1 LASNDTRRAVRG
13 PSTLYRATVLVVVV
27 LTLAGFVVHQG
38 MAASSGKTI
47 TLGESLSD
55 AQRQE
60 LLTYFGSKSSDKIQT
75 VTVADTK
82 KAMDGIVDASF
93 DSAFSSTALT
103 CRPLGDG
110 LDVTTHNITLITPS
124 MYAMALVTAG
134 IGDATLVVASPNDA
148 ASSGQ
153 AALSGVFKTWAIAPC
168 DSGDTNAAR
177 QRLALQELALTAEL
191 GQTIADMN
199 AAGNLV
205 LNTQKT
211 VVISHLKTSADIEKV
226 IRTEAAAANMT
237 MTDDLRGRIVAMMAQ
252 LAMQKIDW
260 STFSAGWKITQP
272 DPSKITMI
280 GDGIAIRNAQLT
292 ATARA
297 ADNLTA
303 TAKAGAQQTK
313 TAAQQTK
320 TASANMTATARTQG
334 TQAAGAAMTAT
345 AGAVPTRTPVP
356 PTATA
361 TPPPTAI
368 SGTITGSG
376 GGSVTIKPIG
386 GGGDASYQV
395 GPAATVSRD
404 GADTTID
411 AIKKGDLVNLTVD
424 FNQRVTQ
431 ISATPAVAGSG
442 LNPALAL
449 IVLVP
454 LLGAVIAWLLLRS
467 RGIGD
472 AFVIKRVSAA

>member
-1 LASNDTRRAVRG
+1 MFD
-13 PSTLYRATVLVVVV
+13 RATVLVVVV

-38 MAASSGKTI
+38 MAATNGKTI

-55 AQRQE
+55 PQRQE
-60 LLTYFGSKSSDKIQT
+60 LLTYFGAKPNDKIQT
-75 VTVADTK
+75 VTVAETK
-82 KAMDGIVDASF
+82 QAMIGIVDASF
-93 DSAFSSTALT
+93 DTAFSSTALT

-191 GQTIADMN
+191 GQAIADMN
-199 AAGNLV
+199 AAGNIV

-211 VVISHLKTSADIEKV
+211 VVINHLKSSGEIAKAIKQE
-226 IRTEAAAANMT
+226 EAVANVT
-237 MTDDLRGRIVAMMAQ
+237 MSDDLRGRIVAMMVQ
-252 LAMQKIDW
+252 LAQQKIDW

-272 DPSKITMI
+272 DASKITMV

-297 ADNLTA
+297 E
-303 TAKAGAQQTK
+303 AQQTK
-313 TAAQQTK
+313 TAA
-320 TASANMTATARTQG
+320 ANMTATAKAQQ
-334 TQAAGAAMTAT
+334 TQAASAAMTAT
-345 AGAVPTRTPVP
+345 AGAIPTRTPVP

-368 SGTITGSG
+368 TGTITGSG
-376 GGSVTIKPIG
+376 GGSVTIKPTSG
-386 GGGDASYQV
+386 GADASYPV
-395 GPAATVSRD
+395 DSSAAITRS
-404 GADTTID
+404 GANTTID
-411 AIKKGDLVNLTVD
+411 ALKNGDTVNLTVD
-424 FNQRVTQ
+424 FNQHVTQ
-431 ISATPAVAGSG
+431 ISASPAAAGG
-442 LNPALAL
+442 FNPALAL
-449 IVLVP
+449 IVLIP
-454 LLGAVIAWLLLRS
+454 LLGAVIAWLLLKS
-467 RGIGD
+467 RGIGE

>member
-1 LASNDTRRAVRG
+1 MFD
-13 PSTLYRATVLVVVV
+13 RATVLVVVV

-38 MAASSGKTI
+38 MAATNGKTI

-55 AQRQE
+55 PQRQE
-60 LLTYFGSKSSDKIQT
+60 LLTYFGAKPNDKIQT
-75 VTVADTK
+75 VTVAETK
-82 KAMDGIVDASF
+82 QAMIGIVDASF
-93 DSAFSSTALT
+93 DTAFSSTALT

-191 GQTIADMN
+191 GQAIADMN
-199 AAGNLV
+199 AAGNIV

-211 VVISHLKTSADIEKV
+211 VVINHLKSSGEIAKAIKQE
-226 IRTEAAAANMT
+226 EAVANVT
-237 MTDDLRGRIVAMMAQ
+237 MSDDLRGRIVATMVQ
-252 LAMQKIDW
+252 LAQQKIDW

-272 DPSKITMI
+272 DASKITMV

-297 ADNLTA
+297 E
-303 TAKAGAQQTK
+303 AQQTK
-313 TAAQQTK
+313 TAA
-320 TASANMTATARTQG
+320 ANMTATAKAQQ
-334 TQAAGAAMTAT
+334 TQAASAAMTAT
-345 AGAVPTRTPVP
+345 AGAIPTRTPVP

-368 SGTITGSG
+368 TGTITGSG
-376 GGSVTIKPIG
+376 GGSVTIKPTSG
-386 GGGDASYQV
+386 GADASYPV
-395 GPAATVSRD
+395 DSSAAITRS
-404 GADTTID
+404 GANTTID
-411 AIKKGDLVNLTVD
+411 ALKNGDTVNLTVD
-424 FNQRVTQ
+424 FNQHVTQ
-431 ISATPAVAGSG
+431 ISASPAAAGG
-442 LNPALAL
+442 FNPALAL
-449 IVLVP
+449 IVLIP
-454 LLGAVIAWLLLRS
+454 LLGAVIAWLLLKS
-467 RGIGD
+467 RGIGE